1 MNTMWLP
8 LSLSTAFLL
17 ATADALT
24 KKFFG
29 DLSAYEMG
37 LARLFFSLPFLVGAY
52 FFIGPASP
60 DRTFWICIAAGLP
73 LEAAA
78 FFSYMKA
85 LKASPLSLSLPFL
98 AFSPLFMIV
107 TGRIVLG
114 ERIGAAGCAG
124 IALIVAGSYLLNL
137 SQASVGPLAPFK
149 AVLKE
154 PGSRYMLFA
163 AFLYSFTS
171 VIGKKAIEHS
181 SPLFFSA
188 VYFTLFACIM
198 LALYPL
204 FPGTRIQN
212 IYSRA
217 GRGFAVGI
225 SYALMVFSH
234 TMAISMVQAA
244 YMISIKRLSL
254 IFGVLYGAILFKEQ
268 KIGERMLGACVMLAG
283 AIVITIFR

>member
-37 LARLFFSLPFLVGAY
+37 LARLFFSLPFLVSAY

-60 DRTFWICIAAGLP
+60 DRTFWLCIAAGLP

-137 SQASVGPLAPFK
+137 SQASLGPLAPFK

-188 VYFTLFACIM
+188 VHLGDREKGDRAQLAAFLLRGLFHSVRLYHARPVS
-198 LALYPL
+198 ALPRHPHAKYL
-204 FPGTRIQN
+204 FKSGTGICGGHLLRADGVQPHYGDFDGSGRIHD
-212 IYSRA
+212 ID
-217 GRGFAVGI
+217 
-225 SYALMVFSH
+225 
-234 TMAISMVQAA
+234 QAA
-244 YMISIKRLSL
+244 
-254 IFGVLYGAILFKEQ
+254 EPD
-268 KIGERMLGACVMLAG
+268 
-283 AIVITIFR
+283 FRSTLRGNPV